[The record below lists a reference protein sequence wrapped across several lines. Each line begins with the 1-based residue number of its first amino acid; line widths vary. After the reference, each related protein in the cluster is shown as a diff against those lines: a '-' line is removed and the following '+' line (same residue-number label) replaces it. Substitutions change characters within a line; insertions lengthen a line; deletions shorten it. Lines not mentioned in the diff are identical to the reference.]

1 MANNS
6 AVADEPSIK
15 LGSIIDEV
23 KKHTDD
29 QRVIGLLTDYIEW
42 EKTLE
47 YSYKEK
53 IRELLDAY
61 VADDAE

>member
-1 MANNS
+1 MDADFDTS
-6 AVADEPSIK
+6 DEPSIQ
-15 LGSIIDEV
+15 LGSIMDEV
-23 KKHTDD
+23 KKHTND
-29 QRVIGLLTDYIEW
+29 QRVIGLLMDYIEW

-61 VADDAE
+61 VGQE